1 MYFEELAYEFE
12 IRHYKMF
19 PPSNAELNKIFNQY
33 DNLPKAYIELLELI
47 GAGTSAPF
55 WSGCEFFIRDIP
67 LLKKYAQ
74 ETLSENSSTVE
85 LKNDDFVF
93 WMSQGTIFCFFNL
106 NEGDDPPVY
115 FFTEANPN
123 EFQCVAN
130 TLTDFIWNNCFEP
143 QIAFE
148 EIS

>member
-1 MYFEELAYEFE
+1 MYFDKFAYEFE

-19 PPSNAELNKIFNQY
+19 PPSNAELNKLFNQY

-55 WSGCEFFIRDIP
+55 WTGCEFFIRDIP

-74 ETLSENSSTVE
+74 ETLSDNLSTVE

-93 WMSQGTIFCFFNL
+93 WMSQGTIFCFFNIK
-106 NEGDDPPVY
+106 EGDNPPIY

-123 EFQCVAN
+123 EFQSVAN
-130 TLTDFIWNNCFEP
+130 KLTVFICGIIVLNHK
-143 QIAFE
+143 
-148 EIS
+148 